1 MRRIAIGLVVLAGLL
16 LTAAPARAA
25 VPTWDREFILNTAEG
40 AHFEIDMGQIA
51 ARHANTAE
59 GRAVAR
65 LMVRDH
71 SGELHELQSIASGL
85 GVQLPQHPSV
95 LERHEISGVT
105 AHHGTGFD
113 RAYARLEVADHV
125 MDVEGADGELT
136 EGGVPAAKAFAAKY
150 RAVYLRHL
158 AAFRKFATDVHAG

>member
-1 MRRIAIGLVVLAGLL
+1 MRRIVIGLVVSAGLL
-16 LTAAPARAA
+16 LTAAPAGAA

-40 AHFEIDMGQIA
+40 AHFEIDMGRIA
-51 ARHANTAE
+51 ARHADTAE

-71 SGELHELQSIASGL
+71 SGELHELQRLASGL
-85 GVQLPQHPSV
+85 GVQLPRHPSV
-95 LERHEISGVT
+95 QQRHEISDVT

-125 MDVEGADGELT
+125 MDVESADGELT
-136 EGGVPAAKAFAAKY
+136 EGGLPAAKAFATKY

-158 AAFRKFATDVHAG
+158 AAFRRFATDVHAG